1 MPDSFPCSSK
11 IIIYSEVSWDFLDQ
25 RHHHLSRYF
34 AEKGYSVEFV
44 QRVVGR
50 IPSFKRLIAFCYFN
64 FSRLFSNIEDKSNS
78 NKFIPNNIEL
88 RKSRFLPHTYKIF
101 SFYNYLV
108 WWFVEKPRQV
118 DSIIY
123 SFVYNP
129 YIIGKNLYHLGKPNK
144 SIFDIIHNWWDFPWK
159 TEIHKKHA
167 NFCVTKFDYI
177 VTDSQKIFDKLLRQN
192 IESHL
197 MLPGISKPWL
207 DCTIFPS
214 FSKVKPVFFGNLR
227 TNSDIAFINKIADKF
242 GIDLYGIIDP
252 DVQTMLSDSVNFCGR
267 VDAELLPTVI
277 NKYNVVVL
285 PYNNTGFSSSIS
297 PAKFYES
304 LASGCTVITRAD
316 FSHVAGFEQFC
327 IHFTSL
333 DDVANLND
341 KLLNRKEIEEQQSFA
356 VKQTWPKRFDALSQF
371 LGISNV

>member
-1 MPDSFPCSSK
+1 MKKRKMDK
-11 IIIYSEVSWDFLDQ
+11 IIIYSEISWDFLDQ
-25 RHHHLSRYF
+25 RHHHLARYF

-50 IPSFKRLIAFCYFN
+50 IPSFQRLISLCFFN
-64 FSRLFSNIEDKSNS
+64 FSGLFSNIEDKSNF
-78 NKFIPNNIEL
+78 NKSIPNNVEL
-88 RKSRFLPHTYKIF
+88 RKSWFLPHTFKIF

-123 SFVYNP
+123 SFVDNP
-129 YIIGKNLYHLGKPNK
+129 YIIGKELSHLGKSKK
-144 SIFDIIHNWWDFPWK
+144 SIFDIIHNWWDFPWN

-167 NFCVTKFDYI
+167 NFCVAKFDYV
-177 VTDSQKIFDKLLRQN
+177 VTDSQKIVDKLLHQN
-192 IESHL
+192 IEAHL

-207 DCTIFPS
+207 HCTIFPT

-227 TNSDIAFINKIADKF
+227 TNSDIAFINTIADIF

-267 VDAELLPTVI
+267 VDAELLPTFI
-277 NKYNVVVL
+277 SKYNVVVL
-285 PYNNTGFSSSIS
+285 PYNNTEFSSSIS

-304 LASGCTVITRAD
+304 LASGCSVITRAD

-333 DDVANLND
+333 EDVVNLND

-356 VKQTWPKRFDALSQF
+356 AKQTWPKRFDALSQF